1 MATTLPP
8 LKIVYA
14 TPWFGSR
21 KFVEDKKFTARDCP
35 IPDEFDIDT
44 KDDHWC
50 TLTSARNDIKDAAA
64 LMFHAPDM
72 MLAELQDHKDATN
85 QPWILESLET
95 PFSSI
100 FRADKEIMRDF
111 DYLASYNFKSTFL
124 FSYFSP
130 AIMDVVN
137 RPLPKDFIKTK
148 TKSAPILWIA
158 KNCRATNGRE
168 KYIEKLMEYVDVHS
182 YGSCLNNKPFPL
194 DKSRSDLIAEY
205 KFYLAVENSN
215 CEDYATEKLY
225 DTLTLSAVPIVDG
238 PSSYQG
244 YIPTNRSVIY
254 MDAYPDP
261 KDLADYI
268 NYLHNN
274 DTAYLQYLSYRQHA
288 IDIAPKDRLEPE
300 FISRWNDTIAFNQ
313 ISSYCSVCR
322 GVLPWWAFKSDL
334 NQTHAYHDPNEAH
347 IFLADQSCSASGK
360 WNYIANGPPYQP
372 DWTPRPQD
380 EFTRPNYTLQQ
391 IQPSNGS
398 LTTIAKSQKHNFED
412 TAFRIVVAN
421 VSFIALFFVFI
432 AFLFKESKKA
442 LK

>member
-1 MATTLPP
+1 MMATTVPP

-21 KFVEDKKFTARDCP
+21 KFVEDQKFTAKDCP
-35 IPDEFDIDT
+35 IPDEFDVDT
-44 KDDHWC
+44 KDNYWC
-50 TLTSARNDIKDAAA
+50 TLTSSRDDIKNAAG
-64 LMFHAPDM
+64 LIFHAPDM
-72 MLAELQDHKDATN
+72 MLAELQDHAIN

-95 PFSSI
+95 PFSTL
-100 FRADKEIMRDF
+100 FRADKDNMRDF

-137 RPLPKDFIKTK
+137 RPLPRDFMKTK

-158 KNCRATNGRE
+158 RNCRATSGRE

-182 YGSCLNNKPFPL
+182 YGNCLNNKPFPS

-205 KFYLAVENSN
+205 KFYLSAENSN

-225 DTLTLSAVPIVDG
+225 DTLSLSAVPIVDG
-238 PSSYQG
+238 PPSYNG

-274 DTAYLQYLSYRQHA
+274 DTAYLQYLSFRQHA
-288 IDIAPKDRLEPE
+288 IDVAPKDRLDPE

-313 ISSYCSVCR
+313 KSSYCSVCR
-322 GVLPWWAFKSDL
+322 GVLPWWAYKSDP
-334 NQTHAYHDPNEAH
+334 NQTLSYHDPNEGH
-347 IFLADQSCSASGK
+347 IFLADESCSASGK
-360 WNYIANGPPYQP
+360 WNYISNGPPYQP
-372 DWTPRPQD
+372 DWTPRPRD
-380 EFTRPNYTLQQ
+380 EFTRPNYTSQQ
-391 IQPSNGS
+391 TQSLNGS
-398 LTTIAKSQKHNFED
+398 FTAIDRNQRHADED
-412 TAFRIVVAN
+412 TAFRIFVAN
-421 VSFIALFFVFI
+421 L
-432 AFLFKESKKA
+432 ESKNH
-442 LK
+442 